1 MCFHRYC
8 NFDCNENDDKIYRYI
23 INFVSKISQKK
34 RKGLKKISFKREKVL
49 DFYYHLNGI
58 THITDYYVLSVW
70 YRYKKLSRTYQLKVF
85 EKDLI

>member
-23 INFVSKISQKK
+23 INYVNKMPKKK
-34 RKGLKKISFKREKVL
+34 RKGLLKISFKKEKVL

-58 THITDYYVLSVW
+58 THLTDYYVMAVW
-70 YRYKKLSRTYQLKVF
+70 YRYKKVTRIKQFRVY